1 MVVYDFLEGTAPVLI
16 SCPHVGTVVPEEIAG
31 RMTSEGRSV
40 ADTDWNVHRLY
51 DFAGEIGASLITAR
65 YARYVIDLNRS
76 PEGQALYPGASNTE
90 LCPTTTF
97 EERPIYHD
105 GGAPDEEEI
114 ADRRMLYWQPYHDH
128 IAATLETLK
137 ERHGQV
143 LLWDG
148 HSIQSQVPRFFDG
161 RLPDFNIGTGGG
173 TTADPALVDRVAAVA
188 KESGYSHV
196 IDGRFKGGY
205 ITRTYGKPAEG
216 VHAIQLELSQV
227 TYMHEGAPFGFRE
240 ELADQVRPTIRAM
253 VEAGSGWISSG

>member
-1 MVVYDFLEGTAPVLI
+1 MVVYDFLQGTAPLLI

-31 RMTSEGRSV
+31 RMTSDGRSV

-51 DFAGEIGASLITAR
+51 SFAADIGASLITAR

-97 EERPIYHD
+97 GERPIYRD
-105 GGAPDEEEI
+105 GGAPNEAEI
-114 ADRRMLYWQPYHDH
+114 AERRMLYWEPYHDQV
-128 IAATLETLK
+128 AATLQTLK
-137 ERHGQV
+137 QRHGRV

-161 RLPDFNIGTGGG
+161 KLPDFNIGTGGG
-173 TTADPALVDRVAAVA
+173 TTADPALVEKVAAVA
-188 KESGYSHV
+188 KDSGYSHV
-196 IDGRFKGGY
+196 VDGRFKGGY

-216 VHAIQLELSQV
+216 VHAVQLELSQI
-227 TYMHEGAPFGFRE
+227 TYMYEGAPFGFRE
-240 ELADQVRPTIRAM
+240 ELADQVRPAIRAM
-253 VEAGSGWISSG
+253 LEAALGWVRND